1 MIQRTSALP
10 HRAQSNAVGRSATP
24 VLTWRATQ
32 GRSKFVLGLLML
44 GFLAVVVRAFILQL
58 VNADQWQ
65 SRAEKRFERPREIP
79 ANRGRVLDRNGEV
92 IASSVQ
98 EQRLGIVPQRFFRE
112 QIKPEEKKSESQ
124 KAQAQRAARRK
135 AEERKIEELAAIVGM
150 KSSEVRSRIQGA
162 KKFFWLAKGL
172 SIEQSDRISRLNID
186 GVVLEV
192 DYRRYYPYGDAFAH
206 IVGFTNADEQ
216 GAEGLEAIY
225 NKGLSGRPGQAQV
238 VVDRRG
244 AAVGAKLISDA
255 THGQDLQLSLD
266 ASLQTIVHNALKSA
280 MAEHRA
286 KAASAVVI
294 DVQTGEVLALANEP
308 SFDPNNRKRLNPETV
323 RNRAVTDSFEPGS
336 TMKSFSIAAALELG
350 RVSTGTEIQTA
361 PGKLTIGNRTI
372 GDSHPH
378 GLLTVSEVLAKSS
391 NVGTVKVAQKLSSKE
406 LYDLYTAAG
415 FGRIPDVG
423 LNGATS
429 GRLRNPEKWVPID
442 QATISYGHGVSVSLL
457 QLARAYTIFARDG
470 DLVPID
476 QATISYGHG
485 VSVSLLQL
493 ARAYTIFARDGDLV
507 PISFVPQ
514 PGPVAGIPV
523 LSPVTAQAVRA
534 MLEQATTPAGTAPL
548 AQVPGFRVAGKT
560 GTAHKPERGGYA
572 KNKYV
577 ASFVGFAP
585 AEKPKFVIAVMVD
598 EPSAGKHYGGQVAAP
613 VFSQIANDALRRSQI
628 SPNPSLRVLPA
639 MAMIAE
645 GTQ

>member
-1 MIQRTSALP
+1 MTV
-10 HRAQSNAVGRSATP
+10 RAQSLPGRFQSSAVGRSATP

-32 GRSKFVLGLLML
+32 GRSKFVLGLLMV
-44 GFLAVVVRAFILQL
+44 GFLAVLIRAFMLQL

-98 EQRLGIVPQRFFRE
+98 EQQLGIVPQRFFRE
-112 QIKPEEKKSESQ
+112 DVSADPKKIDT
-124 KAQAQRAARRK
+124 KKLQAQQLARRQ
-135 AEERKIEELAAIVGM
+135 AEDKKLEELARIIGLKPAD
-150 KSSEVRSRIQGA
+150 VRSRIQGG

-172 SIEQSDRISRLNID
+172 TLEQADRIARLNLE

-206 IVGFTNADEQ
+206 IVGFTNANEQ

-225 NKGLSGRPGQAQV
+225 NKGLSGRPGQAKV

-244 AAVGAKLISDA
+244 AAVGAKQISDA
-255 THGQDLQLSLD
+255 AHGKDLQLSLD
-266 ASLQTIVHNALKSA
+266 ASIQMMVHNAIKSA

-308 SFDPNNRKRLNPETV
+308 SFDPNNRKRLNPDTV

-350 RVSTGTEIQTA
+350 RVTPATEIQTA
-361 PGKLTIGNRTI
+361 PGKITIGNRTI

-378 GLLTVSEVLAKSS
+378 GVLTVEEILAKSS
-391 NVGTVKVAQKLSSKE
+391 NVGTVKVTQKLASKE

-423 LNGATS
+423 LYGATP
-429 GRLRNPEKWVPID
+429 GRLRNPDKWVPID

-470 DLVPID
+470 DLVP
-476 QATISYGHG
+476 
-485 VSVSLLQL
+485 L
-493 ARAYTIFARDGDLV
+493 
-507 PISFVPQ
+507 SFVPQ

-523 LSPVTAQAVRA
+523 ISAATAQTIRK
-534 MLEQATTPAGTAPL
+534 MLEQATGPQGTAPL
-548 AQVPGFRVAGKT
+548 AQVPGFKVAGKT

-585 AEKPKFVIAVMVD
+585 AERPKFVIAVMVD

-613 VFSQIANDALRRSQI
+613 VFAQIANDALRRSQI
-628 SPNPSLRVLPA
+628 SPNPNLRILPA